1 MNVLTRVL
9 TVAVLVAG
17 AGCGERPQVVQ
28 GVVVSY
34 DAAANRVVVKDET
47 PPNPEALFVLT
58 GADIGAVPAPGD
70 EVRLAY
76 LVVGSERRA
85 LRMMNLTRQ
94 AELARKGGGIH

>member
-1 MNVLTRVL
+1 MKVLTRVL
-9 TVAVLVAG
+9 MVTVLAAG

-28 GVVVSY
+28 GVVLSY
-34 DAAANRVVVKDET
+34 DAAANVVVVKDEI
-47 PPNPEALFVLT
+47 PPNPDVLFALA
-58 GADIGAVPAPGD
+58 GADIGATPAPGD

-94 AELARKGGGIH
+94 AELGRKGGVH